1 MGCQSLLFLAAI
13 LRFLRTALKQRFSS
27 ALVALVPSGG
37 QPLPTP
43 EDTVLAPLEASQV
56 LSLFIGLQN
65 LLVQVRLQL
74 SPVLSLRW
82 DSRKRWLPLRR
93 LVFLSEQPLS
103 HVCEIPT
110 FGRWRQEDQEF
121 GSLY

>member
-65 LLVQVRLQL
+65 LLVQVRLRL
-74 SPVLSLRW
+74 SPVLSLR
-82 DSRKRWLPLRR
+82 
-93 LVFLSEQPLS
+93 
-103 HVCEIPT
+103 
-110 FGRWRQEDQEF
+110 
-121 GSLY
+121 